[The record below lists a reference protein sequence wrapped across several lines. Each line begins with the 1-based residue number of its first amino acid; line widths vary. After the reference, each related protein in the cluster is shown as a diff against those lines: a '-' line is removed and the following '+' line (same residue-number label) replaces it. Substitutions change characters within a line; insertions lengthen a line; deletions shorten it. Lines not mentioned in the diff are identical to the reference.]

1 VSLERSTRMGVGMTI
16 YDDICETVFAADLSQ
31 IKRFVIARGLQASL
45 SDKTYYVL
53 SSPYE
58 FVYLNGGT

>member
-1 VSLERSTRMGVGMTI
+1 MTI